1 MSTPRRRRRQ
11 TGPALV
17 FVGPFVITYLVLFIY
32 PTYKMAALSFTNAPL
47 IGDGHWVGWANNR
60 RRANAGLF
68 RQAGGHTLYF
78 VLLTVVPTTLLGL
91 GIALMV
97 TRLRGWLQSIVL
109 AAFFLPYILPVTV
122 VFRIWEWMLDPQF
135 GIAQIPVRLLLGHP
149 VAMWSDPLWAMPSV
163 AFITIWWT
171 NGFNVLLFIAGLKS
185 ISQDVYDASSL
196 DGARRW
202 TRFRYITW
210 PLIWPVTALVLTIQL
225 ILQLKIFD
233 QIYLM
238 TNGGPFNSTYVVV
251 QYIYKQAFQNNH
263 GGYGA
268 TVAVVL
274 FLAIAV
280 LSVLQFQVLRV
291 RQS

>member
-1 MSTPRRRRRQ
+1 MATYRRRAQ
-11 TGPALV
+11 LWPALV
-17 FVGPFVITYLVLFIY
+17 FVGPFVVAYAVLFIY
-32 PTYKMAALSFTNAPL
+32 PTYKMVALSFTSAPL
-47 IGDGHWVGWANNR
+47 IGEGKWVGWNNYNR
-60 RRANAGLF
+60 LLGDASF
-68 RQAGGHTLYF
+68 KQSVIHTVYF
-78 VLLTVVPTTLLGL
+78 VALTVIPTTLLGL

-97 TRLRGWLQSIVL
+97 MRLRGWLQSLIL
-109 AAFFLPYILPVTV
+109 AAFFVPYILPVTV
-122 VFRIWEWMLDPQF
+122 VYLIWQWVLDPEF
-135 GIAQIPVRLLLGHP
+135 GIAQGPIRLLLGHP

-171 NGFNVLLFIAGLKS
+171 NGFNVLLFIAGLRGV
-185 ISQDVYDASSL
+185 SQDVYDAAAL

-202 TRFRYITW
+202 TLFRHITW

-238 TNGGPFNSTYVVV
+238 TQGGPFNSTSVVV
-251 QYIYKQAFQNNH
+251 QYIYKQAFQGNH

-280 LSVLQFQVLRV
+280 VSVLQFQVLRV
-291 RQS
+291 RPS

>member
-1 MSTPRRRRRQ
+1 MAIVRKRSQGWT
-11 TGPALV
+11 ALA
-17 FVGPFVITYLVLFIY
+17 FVGPFVIAYLVLFIY
-32 PTYKMAALSFTNAPL
+32 PTYRMVALSFTNAPL
-47 IGDGHWVGWANNR
+47 IGEGKWVGWANYLRLMGDN
-60 RRANAGLF
+60 LF
-68 RQAGGHTLYF
+68 RQSVLHTGYF

-91 GIALMV
+91 GIAMMV
-97 TRLRGWLQSIVL
+97 TRLNGWLQSLVL

-122 VFRIWEWMLDPQF
+122 VFLIWQWVLDPQF
-135 GIAQIPVRLLLGHP
+135 GIAQYPIRLLLGHP

-185 ISQDVYDASSL
+185 ISQDVYDASAL
-196 DGARRW
+196 DGAHRF

-238 TNGGPFNSTYVVV
+238 TQGGPFNSTYVVV
-251 QYIYKQAFQNNH
+251 QYIYKQAFQGNH

-291 RQS
+291 RPS